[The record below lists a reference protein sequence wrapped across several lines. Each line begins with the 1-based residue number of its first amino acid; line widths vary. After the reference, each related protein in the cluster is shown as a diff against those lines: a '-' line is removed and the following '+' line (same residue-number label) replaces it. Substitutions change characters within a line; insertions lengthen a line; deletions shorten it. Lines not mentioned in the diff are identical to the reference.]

1 MAAMKI
7 LNFGSLNLD
16 YVYRVAHSVQPGE
29 TIASSGMETFCGG
42 KGLNQSVALARAG
55 AEVYHAGRVGEDGQL
70 LIETCWQSGVHTELI
85 LQTNG
90 KSGHTIIQVDDNGQN
105 SILLAGGANRRIT
118 EQDVDTALRAFGAG
132 DLLLLQNE
140 ISCLPVLIERAYE
153 KGMRVVLNPS
163 PCDETIAACDLKK
176 VSMLLLNEIEAA
188 QITGETEQAQIE
200 AAFARRYPQ
209 TQILLT
215 LGGSGSRYLY
225 GEERYAQGVFDVTP
239 VDTTAAGDT
248 YTGYF
253 LAALAE
259 GQPVPACMK
268 LAAKAS
274 AIAVTRPGASPSI
287 PWREE
292 VERAQ
297 LQELPA
303 KV

>member
-1 MAAMKI
+1 
-7 LNFGSLNLD
+7 
-16 YVYRVAHSVQPGE
+16 
-29 TIASSGMETFCGG
+29 
-42 KGLNQSVALARAG
+42 
-55 AEVYHAGRVGEDGQL
+55 
-70 LIETCWQSGVHTELI
+70 
-85 LQTNG
+85 
-90 KSGHTIIQVDDNGQN
+90 
-105 SILLAGGANRRIT
+105 
-118 EQDVDTALRAFGAG
+118 
-132 DLLLLQNE
+132 
-140 ISCLPVLIERAYE
+140 
-153 KGMRVVLNPS
+153 
-163 PCDETIAACDLKK
+163 
-176 VSMLLLNEIEAA
+176 MLLLNEIEAA

-274 AIAVTRPGASPSI
+274 AIAVTRRGASPSI

>member
-70 LIETCWQSGVHTELI
+70 LIETCRQSGVHTELI

-118 EQDVDTALRAFGAG
+118 EQDVETALRAFGAG

-163 PCDETIAACDLKK
+163 A
-176 VSMLLLNEIEAA
+176 
-188 QITGETEQAQIE
+188 
-200 AAFARRYPQ
+200 
-209 TQILLT
+209 
-215 LGGSGSRYLY
+215 
-225 GEERYAQGVFDVTP
+225 
-239 VDTTAAGDT
+239 
-248 YTGYF
+248 
-253 LAALAE
+253 
-259 GQPVPACMK
+259 
-268 LAAKAS
+268 
-274 AIAVTRPGASPSI
+274 
-287 PWREE
+287 
-292 VERAQ
+292 
-297 LQELPA
+297 PA
-303 KV
+303 KPKL